1 MKTYLLSLFGAS
13 ITVILA
19 EIILPERASKFFRLV
34 TSLFL
39 VCVLIAPLPR
49 TVKAIRDLT
58 DELLSRAE
66 EDSTLGIY
74 DTEMQEAMDG
84 ASRTYFVQM
93 LTSAVSERFGIKSGE
108 LTCSVTWGDEDEQ
121 LTVKRVTL
129 ILSGSAI
136 WKDPAPMEEFVS
148 GLLGCECLSAIK

>member
-19 EIILPERASKFFRLV
+19 EIIVPERASKFFRLV

-49 TVKAIRDLT
+49 AVKAIQALT
-58 DELLSRAE
+58 DELLTRAE
-66 EDSTLGIY
+66 EDPLLGSY
-74 DTEMQEAMDG
+74 DSEMQDALDG

-93 LTSAVSERFGIKSGE
+93 LTATVSERFGIKSGE
-108 LTCSVTWGDEDEQ
+108 LTCSVTWDGEDE
-121 LTVKRVTL
+121 LCVKRVTL

-148 GLLGCECLSAIK
+148 GLLGCECVSAIQ

>member
-1 MKTYLLSLFGAS
+1 MKSYLLSLFGAS
-13 ITVILA
+13 IAVILA
-19 EIILPERASKFFRLV
+19 EIIVPERAAKFFRLI

-49 TVKAIRDLT
+49 AAKAIREVT

-66 EDSTLGIY
+66 EDQTLGGY
-74 DTEMQEAMDG
+74 HQEMQEAMDG
-84 ASRTYFVQM
+84 ASKTYFVQT
-93 LTSAVSERFGIKSGE
+93 LTATVCERFGVKREE
-108 LTCSVTWGDEDEQ
+108 LTCAVTWGDDGE
-121 LTVKRVTL
+121 LTVRRVTL

-148 GLLGCECLSAIK
+148 GLLGCECVSAIK